1 MCDFSIILIFESS
14 YDVLKSRSLYILL
27 SKNTN
32 FKNEAKS
39 KMENFYDLCFISMD
53 SVLNTISKYTYFYI
67 AKNITLYT
75 FPVCFENCQ
84 KPSGYP

>member
-1 MCDFSIILIFESS
+1 MCDFSIILIFERS

-39 KMENFYDLCFISMD
+39 KMENFYDLFF
-53 SVLNTISKYTYFYI
+53 LN
-67 AKNITLYT
+67 
-75 FPVCFENCQ
+75 
-84 KPSGYP
+84 G